1 MLKAVIAMS
10 ELIIKTAS
18 EFCKK
23 VTDGTHDSPKK
34 CEEGYFLVT
43 SKHLGEFELDFNSSY
58 KISEEDYK
66 KIILRSNV
74 EQWDILFSMIGTVG
88 NVYQEKGEKIKY
100 AIKNVGLFKMG
111 GDVLKSKWLN
121 YYIKSPLAKEY
132 FNSNIRGTTQGY
144 VTLDTL
150 RKFPILYP
158 ESIKM
163 QTEIV
168 ETLSS
173 MDNMIELN
181 NRTGKVLDEMSQVL
195 YKSWFVNFDFPNQEG
210 KPYKLSG
217 GEMVESE
224 IGLIPK
230 GWKIAE
236 LGDVTTNLREKTKS
250 NDYKVLSA
258 VNTGNLML
266 SEDYFTK
273 QVFSKDLSKYIIV
286 KQKDFAYNPA
296 RVNIGSIG
304 MNEFDFDGCVS
315 PVYVAFRP
323 EEGYH
328 WFFHIYVKS
337 NNFNDEVNK
346 RASGS
351 VRQALNYGDFA
362 LIKIAYPP
370 KSVID
375 KFNDFYEEA
384 YLSQKEIKQETQT
397 LINLRDTLLPKLM
410 SGELMVPCEEEI

>member
-1 MLKAVIAMS
+1 MS
-10 ELIIKTAS
+10 EWKEVRLSDICSIEKQTINPNKYEDETFYHFSLPAFDNFKTPEIQKGIEIKSNKNIVS
-18 EFCKK
+18 E
-23 VTDGTHDSPKK
+23 GTILYNKLNIRFRRIWNITFEVMSNSVCSTEFLPIKPKK
-34 CEEGYFLVT
+34 TCNQNFLYYLLWSDEITNKMQLGTTGT
-43 SKHLGEFELDFNSSY
+43 SNSHQRISPEFLLDT
-58 KISEEDYK
+58 
-66 KIILRSNV
+66 IILMPSLH
-74 EQWDILFSMIGTVG
+74 EQ
-88 NVYQEKGEKIKY
+88 E
-100 AIKNVGLFKMG
+100 AI
-111 GDVLKSKWLN
+111 
-121 YYIKSPLAKEY
+121 A
-132 FNSNIRGTTQGY
+132 
-144 VTLDTL
+144 
-150 RKFPILYP
+150 
-158 ESIKM
+158 
-163 QTEIV
+163 

-173 MDNMIELN
+173 IDEMIELN
-181 NRTGKVLDEMSQVL
+181 NRNIKVLEEMSQAL
-195 YKSWFVNFDFPNQEG
+195 YKSWFVDFDFPNQEG

>member
-1 MLKAVIAMS
+1 MIEWKEVR
-10 ELIIKTAS
+10 
-18 EFCKK
+18 
-23 VTDGTHDSPKK
+23 
-34 CEEGYFLVT
+34 
-43 SKHLGEFELDFNSSY
+43 LGDVG
-58 KISEEDYK
+58 
-66 KIILRSNV
+66 KIITGKTPKTNKPENYGDEIMFLTPSDDMQVKRVVSTNKR
-74 EQWDILFSMIGTVG
+74 LS
-88 NVYQEKGEKIKY
+88 
-100 AIKNVGLFKMG
+100 NVGLNEVKNCLLPKNTICVSCIGSDLGKVVIINDECVTNQQINSLVPNNDYDTDFLYYSLTILGEHMNYI
-111 GDVLKSKWLN
+111 SKTSTAVPIINKTTFSNFEIKVPNLN
-121 YYIKSPLAKEY
+121 EQKAIS
-132 FNSNIRGTTQGY
+132 G
-144 VTLDTL
+144 
-150 RKFPILYP
+150 
-158 ESIKM
+158 
-163 QTEIV
+163 
-168 ETLSS
+168 TLSS
-173 MDNMIELN
+173 LDEMIELN
-181 NRTGKVLDEMSQVL
+181 NRTIKVLEEMSQVL